1 MNIWAKNST
10 NLRLLVVSAIITFSG
25 LFSDRALSDDA
36 PDDHSRTREYY
47 RRMGLWIVPA
57 TIAYRS
63 GFALLATGSNIV
75 AVHARN
81 GASDFPEHSLL
92 QPSSNPETAPLFAA
106 MPFGCLGLPM
116 KKGVAVGMNLEP
128 LQEVTHLPIS
138 AFAAMPYLRQHII
151 RLDPAEGRIDVLND
165 VEGIANDVQL
175 KIEWVNEL
183 PRVPVNLPVLGH
195 RTLVLETGASQ
206 VLTLGPERVQT
217 LERMGHIVKVGS
229 RSQGVKFNLNNSS
242 KLNLTE
248 QIYVLRWLEFGGVR
262 FENIPVEVQDKEKIG
277 LGLLRY
283 FRTTLNFPNDRI
295 HLEPLTRDRS
305 AQVPLVAV
313 GMNLSFH
320 DSDHLM
326 VESVTAGYPARS
338 NGIEVGD
345 RVLSIDGHVPTDL
358 SRYEIKDI
366 LSESGKTVPFDL
378 QRGDR
383 RFHVDL
389 KLEHPFPWP
398 PQWKPELPE
407 FDPIAESENQ
417 STQ

>member
-1 MNIWAKNST
+1 MNIRAKKST
-10 NLRLLVVSAIITFSG
+10 NLLSFVVSAIIAFSG
-25 LFSDRALSDDA
+25 LFSERALSDNASDNQ
-36 PDDHSRTREYY
+36 SSTREYY

-57 TIAYRS
+57 RMADRS
-63 GFALLATGSNIV
+63 GFAVLATGSNIV
-75 AVHARN
+75 AVHTRN
-81 GASDFPEHSLL
+81 GARDFPEHSLL
-92 QPSSNPETAPLFAA
+92 QPSSNPETSPLFAA
-106 MPFGCLGLPM
+106 MPFGCLGLPI

-138 AFAAMPYLRQHII
+138 ALAAMPYLRQHII

-183 PRVPVNLPVLGH
+183 PRVPVKLPVLGH
-195 RTLVLETGASQ
+195 RTLVLETGATH

-217 LERMGHIVKVGS
+217 LERMGHIIKVGS
-229 RSQGVKFNLNNSS
+229 RGQSVEVNLNDSS

-248 QIYVLRWLEFGGVR
+248 QIYILRWLEFGGVR
-262 FENIPVEVQDKEKIG
+262 FENIPVEVQDKEQIG

-295 HLEPLTRDRS
+295 HLEPLTPDRS
-305 AQVPLVAV
+305 AQVPLVAA
-313 GMNLSFH
+313 GMNPSFH

-326 VESVTAGYPARS
+326 VEYVIAEYPARS

-345 RVLSIDGHVPTDL
+345 RVLSIDGQVPTDL
-358 SRYEIKDI
+358 SIYEIKDI
-366 LSESGKTVPFDL
+366 LSECGRTVPLDL

-389 KLEHPFPWP
+389 KLEYPFPWP

-407 FDPIAESENQ
+407 FDPIAESEN
-417 STQ
+417 